1 LAQEFLGSG
10 KVFRSGV
17 AMAIAHAEFTKM
29 QEGAVLLI
37 DDGLPSLLLDEK
49 QECSFGT
56 PRTPMC
62 TPRELLRRTSEET
75 SKPEIIE
82 FETTSDA
89 STADTDNRV
98 LEIDTPN
105 QGLPSVGSAS
115 HSLGLCTPCG
125 FLYKGGCSEGV
136 DCKYCHVCP
145 PGTIELARKMKRRHA
160 KLTRHAQHSFRGA

>member
-1 LAQEFLGSG
+1 MYSPG
-10 KVFRSGV
+10 K
-17 AMAIAHAEFTKM
+17 
-29 QEGAVLLI
+29 
-37 DDGLPSLLLDEK
+37 
-49 QECSFGT
+49 
-56 PRTPMC
+56 
-62 TPRELLRRTSEET
+62 LLRQTVAEA
-75 SKPEIIE
+75 SKSGMLE

-125 FLYKGGCSEGV
+125 FLYKGGCSEGI